1 MIIYDKGRF
10 GSART
15 VDDNGFLRVETS
27 NITKEQVRPY
37 LGREIPNWQG
47 FGLDENK
54 IYGVYCPASE
64 LRKAAHTFDNLPLTR
79 KHITV
84 DIDNVPS
91 KDIVGSLGDN
101 CTFDGTYLTNSLIV
115 YDRSEIKNIQ
125 NGRKKELSCGYRYT
139 PVRQSGVFDG
149 QPYDFIMTDI
159 VGNHVALVK
168 AGRAGHDVAVADEQ
182 LEIEMVEDKEDLQW
196 ITVNGNHIPIKEG
209 QSKEEAV
216 KSFIESKEGKNET
229 NQFGRTAKEKKV
241 KELEEKVGKALEEN
255 NKEKYEAYNEQLKI
269 EKQNLSDLDKAESEL
284 GKMSEEKEAGNSE
297 LYQSWVDNVK
307 ENYPDLA
314 KNFHIA
320 SEKEF
325 KEITGLSAEGY
336 VNKYPM
342 EKEEIKWKKDGLGE
356 KVVLKSGNKKIVVR
370 KNGDVR
376 WYKDGKLLT
385 ELNQNIGEND
395 VDKFIIHGVKKGYAV
410 DEIPSELE
418 EPQEAGEKV
427 ALIEGETRM
436 AEEAKTPEEEVKE
449 EITSDACSKDEDKE
463 EAKEK
468 KADKPAESK
477 KEKKEEEKD
486 FAEGVK
492 YGEEKEKEEPK
503 KLDSE
508 HESEGMKK
516 AEKKK
521 EAEDKCAK
529 DEALTMDIDAI
540 KAEAREEGRQEAI
553 EDFKAREKARK
564 EVRHIIG
571 DVNVF
576 AFDSADEIYKM
587 ACEKGGLDCK
597 DITSYKDAFKGL
609 SLAKSKL
616 VADAS
621 PAQSA
626 GNEECFK
633 NIRLS

>member
-168 AGRAGHDVAVADEQ
+168 AGRAGHDVAVADE
-182 LEIEMVEDKEDLQW
+182 
-196 ITVNGNHIPIKEG
+196 
-209 QSKEEAV
+209 
-216 KSFIESKEGKNET
+216 
-229 NQFGRTAKEKKV
+229 
-241 KELEEKVGKALEEN
+241 
-255 NKEKYEAYNEQLKI
+255 
-269 EKQNLSDLDKAESEL
+269 
-284 GKMSEEKEAGNSE
+284 
-297 LYQSWVDNVK
+297 
-307 ENYPDLA
+307 
-314 KNFHIA
+314 
-320 SEKEF
+320 
-325 KEITGLSAEGY
+325 
-336 VNKYPM
+336 
-342 EKEEIKWKKDGLGE
+342 
-356 KVVLKSGNKKIVVR
+356 
-370 KNGDVR
+370 
-376 WYKDGKLLT
+376 
-385 ELNQNIGEND
+385 
-395 VDKFIIHGVKKGYAV
+395 
-410 DEIPSELE
+410 IPSELE
-418 EPQEAGEKV
+418 EPQEAGEV
-427 ALIEGETRM
+427 ALINGESEM
-436 AEEAKTPEEEVKE
+436 AEEAQAPEEEVKE
-449 EITSDACSKDEDKE
+449 VLTTEDACSKDEDKE
-463 EAKEK
+463 EAKK
-468 KADKPAESK
+468 DKADKPAESK
-477 KEKKEEEKD
+477 EEKKEEEKN

-516 AEKKK
+516 ADKKK
-521 EAEDKCAK
+521 EAEDKCSTK

-540 KAEAREEGRQEAI
+540 KAEAHEAGKQEAI
-553 EDFKAREKARK
+553 ADFKARENARK
-564 EVRHIIG
+564 EVRHILG

-576 AFDSADEIYKM
+576 SFDSADEIYKL
-587 ACEKGGLDCK
+587 ACEKGGLNCE

>member
-1 MIIYDKGRF
+1 MIFDVNSVSSK
-10 GSART
+10 RT
-15 VDDNGFLRVETS
+15 TDSNGFLRVSEC

-37 LGREIPNWQG
+37 LGKEIPNWQS
-47 FGLDENK
+47 FGLEPDA
-54 IYGVYCPASE
+54 IYGVFCPADE
-64 LRKAAHTFDNLPLTR
+64 LIKAAPTFNNLPLTR
-79 KHITV
+79 KHIEV
-84 DIDNVPS
+84 NIDNIPS
-91 KDIVGSLGDN
+91 KDIVGSLGDS
-101 CTFDGTYLTNSLIV
+101 CEFESPYLKNSLLV
-115 YDRSEIKNIQ
+115 YDRAEIKAIT

-139 PVRQSGVFDG
+139 PVRQQGVFNG
-149 QPYDFIMTDI
+149 QPYDFVMTNI
-159 VGNHVALVK
+159 QGNHVALVH
-168 AGRAGHDVAVADEQ
+168 AGRAGHDVMVADEE
-182 LEIEMVEDKEDLQW
+182 LNMIEDKEELEW
-196 ITVNGNHIPIKEG
+196 ITVNGNHVPVKKG

-216 KSFIESKEGKNET
+216 KSFIEGKQKSSKEV
-229 NQFGRTAKEKKV
+229 NQFGRSAKEKKV

-269 EKQNLSDLDKAESEL
+269 EKQNLADLDKAESSL
-284 GKMSEEKEAGNSE
+284 GKMNEGVNSE

-325 KEITGLSAEGY
+325 KEMTGLSAEEY

-342 EKEEIKWKKDGLGE
+342 EKEDIKWKKDGLGE
-356 KVVLKSGNKKIVVR
+356 KVVLKAGNKKIVVR

-449 EITSDACSKDEDKE
+449 KIISDACSKDEDKE

-477 KEKKEEEKD
+477 EEKKEEEKD

-529 DEALTMDIDAI
+529 DEALAMDIDAI
-540 KAEAREEGRQEAI
+540 KAEAREAGRQEAI

-564 EVRHIIG
+564 EVRHLIG

-597 DITSYKDAFKGL
+597 EISSFKDAFKGL

-616 VADAS
+616 VADAA
-621 PAQSA
+621 PAKSD
-626 GNEECFK
+626 GNEECFN
-633 NIRLS
+633 NIRLG

>member
-1 MIIYDKGRF
+1 MIFDVNSVSSK
-10 GSART
+10 RT
-15 VDDNGFLRVETS
+15 TDSNGFLRVSEC

-37 LGREIPNWQG
+37 LGKEIPNWQS
-47 FGLDENK
+47 FGLEPDA
-54 IYGVYCPASE
+54 IYGVFCPADE
-64 LRKAAHTFDNLPLTR
+64 LIKAAPTFNNLPLTR
-79 KHITV
+79 KHIEV
-84 DIDNVPS
+84 NIDNIPS
-91 KDIVGSLGDN
+91 KDIVGSLGDS
-101 CTFDGTYLTNSLIV
+101 CEFESPYLKNSLLV
-115 YDRSEIKNIQ
+115 YDRAEIKAIA

-139 PVRQSGVFDG
+139 PVRQQGVFNG
-149 QPYDFIMTDI
+149 QPYDFVMTNI
-159 VGNHVALVK
+159 QGNHVALVH
-168 AGRAGHDVAVADEQ
+168 AGRAGHDVMVADEE
-182 LEIEMVEDKEDLQW
+182 LKMTEDKEELEW
-196 ITVNGNHIPIKEG
+196 ITVNGNHVPVKKG

-216 KSFIESKEGKNET
+216 KSFIESKQESS
-229 NQFGRTAKEKKV
+229 KE
-241 KELEEKVGKALEEN
+241 E
-255 NKEKYEAYNEQLKI
+255 
-269 EKQNLSDLDKAESEL
+269 
-284 GKMSEEKEAGNSE
+284 NSE

-307 ENYPDLA
+307 ENHPDLA

-325 KEITGLSAEGY
+325 KEMTGLSAKEY

-356 KVVLKSGNKKIVVR
+356 KVVLKAGNKKIVVR

-449 EITSDACSKDEDKE
+449 EIISDACSKDEDKE

-477 KEKKEEEKD
+477 EEKKEEEKD

-529 DEALTMDIDAI
+529 DEALAMDIDAI
-540 KAEAREEGRQEAI
+540 KAEAREAGRQEAI

-564 EVRHIIG
+564 EVRHLIG

-597 DITSYKDAFKGL
+597 EISSFKDAFKGL

-616 VADAS
+616 VADAA
-621 PAQSA
+621 PAKSD
-626 GNEECFK
+626 GNEECFN
-633 NIRLS
+633 NIRLG